1 VVAGVAF
8 AVSAAVLCVAA
19 ALAVL
24 GIAQARLSGSEA
36 LQRDGLAPGMQ
47 APRWSLTDQDGNE
60 RTCPPAGRPL
70 QLVVFA
76 DHSLK
81 SFPSVVDG
89 LRELL
94 AADPEVEV
102 VLLLRQPNAVAA
114 PVLRE
119 LGLAAVA
126 VVTASPALHARYN
139 VRVGP
144 FLMFVDPAGLVRA
157 SSLVN
162 YAWQVAKLRQLA
174 DLPAEVGQP

>member
-1 VVAGVAF
+1 VIAAIAFTAVA
-8 AVSAAVLCVAA
+8 AALCVAA
-19 ALAVL
+19 VLAVL
-24 GIAQARLSGSEA
+24 GVAQARLSGSEA
-36 LQRDGLAPGMQ
+36 LQRDGLAPGMR

-60 RTCPPAGRPL
+60 RTSPSARRPL

-94 AADPEVEV
+94 AADRELEMI
-102 VLLLRQPNAVAA
+102 LLLRQPNAVAGLIL
-114 PVLRE
+114 PE
-119 LGLAAVA
+119 LGLAGVA
-126 VVTASPALHARYN
+126 VLTGSPALYARYN

-144 FLMFVDPAGLVRA
+144 FLMFVDSAGLVRA

-162 YAWQVAKLRQLA
+162 FAWQVAKLRQLA
-174 DLPAEVGQP
+174 GLTAEVGQP